1 MPLRESAQQAWD
13 NALQVIP
20 SKYVIP
26 PSQSVFPAGLLGSI
40 DPPHVGK
47 NRTRGINY
55 VNTTFGNAIA
65 SRDRG
70 CSRSACAT
78 Q

>member
-40 DPPHVGK
+40 APPHVGK
-47 NRTRGINY
+47 NRTRCINY

-70 CSRSACAT
+70 CSRSACAA

>member
-26 PSQSVFPAGLLGSI
+26 PSQSEFPAGLLGSI

-47 NRTRGINY
+47 NRTRG
-55 VNTTFGNAIA
+55 VNTMFGNAIA

-70 CSRSACAT
+70 CSRSACAA